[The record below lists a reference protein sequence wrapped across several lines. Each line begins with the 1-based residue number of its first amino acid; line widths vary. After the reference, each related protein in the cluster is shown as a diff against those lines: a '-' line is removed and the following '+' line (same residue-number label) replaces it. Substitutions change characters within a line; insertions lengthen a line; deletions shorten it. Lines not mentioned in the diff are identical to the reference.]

1 MDAIE
6 RLTIGILGGLGPYA
20 TVDIFRKILDK
31 TPAKIDQDHLHIL
44 IDNYPQIPD
53 RSAALK
59 GCGPSP
65 IPAMV
70 EAANRLCGAG
80 ADFLLIPC
88 NTAHAFLPEL
98 RPHLKIPVLSII
110 DATAAYI
117 AKHYPECSR
126 IGLLATSGTLNS
138 GVYAGKFKELL
149 VPVPVDQEQLVM
161 EAIYGSLGVKA
172 GHLDDVPRELLLTAA
187 RRLVDAGAQVV
198 ILGCTEI
205 PLVVKAD
212 DLPVPIVDPT
222 MILAQTAV
230 EYAMSGH
237 NLTKFKQSVY

>member
-1 MDAIE
+1 MAAIE

-20 TVDIFRKILDK
+20 TVDIFRKILDQ
-31 TPAKIDQDHLHIL
+31 TPARFDQDHLHIL
-44 IDNYPQIPD
+44 IDNYSQIPD

-70 EAANRLCGAG
+70 EAANRLCCAG
-80 ADFLLIPC
+80 ADFILIPC
-88 NTAHAFLPEL
+88 NTAHVFLPEL

-126 IGLLATSGTLNS
+126 IGLLATSATLNF
-138 GVYAGKFKELL
+138 GLYAGKFNELL
-149 VPVPVDQEQLVM
+149 VPDPIDQEQLVM
-161 EAIYGSLGVKA
+161 EAIFGRLGIKA
-172 GHLDDVPRELLLTAA
+172 GHFEPPRELLLTAA
-187 RRLVDAGAQVV
+187 RRLVDAGAQAV

-205 PLVVKAD
+205 PLVINAD
-212 DLPVPIVDPT
+212 DLPVPTVDPNR
-222 MILAQTAV
+222 ILAQTAV